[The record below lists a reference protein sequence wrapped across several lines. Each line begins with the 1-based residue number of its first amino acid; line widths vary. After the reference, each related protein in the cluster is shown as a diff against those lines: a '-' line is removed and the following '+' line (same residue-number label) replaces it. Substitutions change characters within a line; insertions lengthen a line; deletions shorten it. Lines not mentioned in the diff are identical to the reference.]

1 MDNYTIV
8 RPEHLNQYGYLF
20 GGAML
25 KWVDEFAW
33 IAASL
38 DFAGCSL
45 VTKAMHDIVF
55 RHPVDCGAILRFS
68 VLPIKKGNSSVTYS
82 VEVFADGP
90 VVTEEKLIFSTSVT
104 FVNVDTAGR
113 KMSLP
118 EIAEYRSQ

>member
-55 RHPVDCGAILRFS
+55 RHPVDCGAILRFN
-68 VLPIKKGNSSVTYS
+68 VLPVKKGDTSVTYA
-82 VEVFADGP
+82 VEVFADGRAA
-90 VVTEEKLIFSTSVT
+90 VAEKLIFSTSVT
-104 FVNVDTAGR
+104 FVNVGTDGQ

-118 EIAEYRSQ
+118 ELAEYRSR

>member
-1 MDNYTIV
+1 MNNYTIV

-38 DFAGCSL
+38 DFVGCSL
-45 VTKAMHDIVF
+45 VTKAMHDIEF
-55 RHPVDCGAILRFS
+55 RHRVACGAILRFS
-68 VLPIKKGNSSVTYS
+68 ILPVRKGNSSVTYA

-90 VVTEEKLIFSTSVT
+90 VAAEEKLIFSTSVT
-104 FVNVDTAGR
+104 FVNVDAQGR
-113 KMSLP
+113 KTPLP
-118 EIAEYRSQ
+118 ELAGYRST